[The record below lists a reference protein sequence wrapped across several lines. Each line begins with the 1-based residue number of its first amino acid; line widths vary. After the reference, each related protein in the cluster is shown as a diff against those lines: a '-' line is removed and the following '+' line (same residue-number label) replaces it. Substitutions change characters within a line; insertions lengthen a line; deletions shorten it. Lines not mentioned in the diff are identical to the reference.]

1 MVAPPERDFLAD
13 GSPMTPENEAP
24 ESAAATH
31 EAAADSPSV
40 KAAVLD
46 SRPGRLAA
54 GIGRP
59 AFLATLALFMTALS
73 MALALSR
80 KLPDPPPV
88 LMSLPDFTLTNER
101 GAEFGSEQLKGK
113 VWIASF
119 MFTSCPTVCPK
130 LMERMAEIQHRTRNS
145 GAGVHLVSISVDPET
160 DTPERLSTFARRFKA
175 SPYRW
180 TFLTGEQK
188 ALEETVVKG
197 FKLAM
202 GKDVESA
209 MQIFHSERF
218 VLVDGEGRIRG
229 YYEADKPGIDAM
241 MRAVGYLINVH

>member
-1 MVAPPERDFLAD
+1 
-13 GSPMTPENEAP
+13 MTK
-24 ESAAATH
+24 TR
-31 EAAADSPSV
+31 
-40 KAAVLD
+40 VLD
-46 SRPGRLAA
+46 SRPGPF
-54 GIGRP
+54 GR
-59 AFLATLALFMTALS
+59 FLARPVIWASVIATVMVVS
-73 MALALSR
+73 IALAVTR

-88 LMSLPDFTLTNER
+88 VVTLPSFSLMSEKGVP
-101 GAEFGSEQLKGK
+101 FGSTELRGK

-130 LMERMAEIQHRTRNS
+130 LMERMAEIQHRTRNA
-145 GAGVHLVSISVDPET
+145 GTGVHLVTISVDPEN
-160 DTPERLSTFARRFKA
+160 DTPERLALYARRFKA

-202 GKDVESA
+202 GRDVESA

-218 VLVDGEGRIRG
+218 VLVDAEGRVRG
-229 YYEADKPGIDAM
+229 YYDADKPGVDKLL
-241 MRAVGYLINVH
+241 RDVNYLINVR